1 MKTVLSVDVA
11 KNKSMIMLMNSDG
24 EIFIDTK
31 EINHNLEDFE
41 KVKEEYGEY
50 VALMGNIP
58 CCSILME
65 GTEQKVY
72 DYALQECL
80 DGGYDGRFI
89 LSGDCDLSPLTPD
102 ENIVAAVRAAKDA
115 EKILF

>member
-1 MKTVLSVDVA
+1 M
-11 KNKSMIMLMNSDG
+11 
-24 EIFIDTK
+24 
-31 EINHNLEDFE
+31 
-41 KVKEEYGEY
+41 
-50 VALMGNIP
+50 ALMGNIP

-65 GTEQKVY
+65 GTEQEVY